1 MSTSKNDIRFFVGLG
16 GFLGLIISL
25 SNLKAIFDMP
35 WTVVNFLPNLG
46 GIAVWVFGAA
56 LSAVVLLAAI
66 SERDA
71 IKTVAEMFRAVLRF
85 LNSLRN
91 PD

>member
-1 MSTSKNDIRFFVGLG
+1 MSTTKNDIRFFVGLG

-25 SNLKAIFDMP
+25 SNLKAIFDVP
-35 WTVVNFLPNLG
+35 WTLFNLLPNLG

-71 IKTVAEMFRAVLRF
+71 IKTVAEMFRTMLRF
-85 LNSLRN
+85 LNNL
-91 PD
+91 